1 MNKALTGF
9 LLSLLLALNL
19 AGEES
24 LIQERA
30 QLFEEINRFRAE
42 QGLKTLQED
51 PLLNRCA
58 ADYAGEMLE
67 YGYMGHVDRHGNRAL
82 QRYRNLGGTAT
93 RVGENLASL
102 ATESPWSKLL
112 TLWIESPTHL
122 EVLKQEDW
130 LTLGIALMELD
141 GKRVGIA
148 LFSNSLVLIEQDK
161 CIFTTN
167 ESHFLSI
174 PSEGILQTIEKPVLD
189 LSLYRAPDWR
199 LLEIRDSQQALH
211 NRILLSP
218 ADYREDSE

>member
-1 MNKALTGF
+1 MRKAF
-9 LLSLLLALNL
+9 AVALLSLLIALNL
-19 AGEES
+19 SPEETMA
-24 LIQERA
+24 QERT
-30 QLFEEINRFRAE
+30 QLFEAINRFRAE
-42 QGLKTLQED
+42 QGLNPLKED

-58 ADYAGEMLE
+58 ANYASEMLKH
-67 YGYMGHVDRHGNRAL
+67 GYMGHVDRHGNRAL
-82 QRYRNLGGTAT
+82 QRYRYLGGTAT

-122 EVLKQEDW
+122 GVLKQDDW

-148 LFSNSLVLIEQDK
+148 LFSNSLVLIDQDK
-161 CIFTTN
+161 CTFTTD
-167 ESHFLSI
+167 ESHYLSI
-174 PSEGILQTIEKPVLD
+174 PSEGIQQTVEEPVLD
-189 LSLYRAPDWR
+189 LSLYRTADWR
-199 LLEIRDSQQALH
+199 LLEIRDSQQTLH